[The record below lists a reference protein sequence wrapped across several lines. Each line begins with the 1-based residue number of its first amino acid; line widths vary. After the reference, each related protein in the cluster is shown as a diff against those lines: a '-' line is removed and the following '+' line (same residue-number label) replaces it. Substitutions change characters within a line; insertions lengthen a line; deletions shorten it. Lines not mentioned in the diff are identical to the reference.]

1 MTIQKKEAKSYTPA
15 ERLKIVTEGINEDT
29 NISDLAAKYNIS
41 RDTYYS
47 WKNALMGSIEDL
59 WAENHAGRKKTEEAS
74 EDVETLKK
82 RLYEVEKQL
91 EIEHLI
97 AFKNDLIFKSLPES
111 YKKKFGIQK

>member
-15 ERLKIVTEGINEDT
+15 ERLQIVTEGMNENI

-97 AFKNDLIFKSLPES
+97 AFKNNLIFKSLPES

>member
-1 MTIQKKEAKSYTPA
+1 MAVIKKEAKEYTPI
-15 ERLKIVTEGINEDT
+15 ERLEIVTEGMNENI
-29 NISDLAAKYNIS
+29 NISELAVKYNIS
-41 RDTYYS
+41 RDTFYS
-47 WKNALMGSIEDL
+47 WKNALMGSIEEL

-97 AFKNDLIFKSLPES
+97 AFKNNLIFKSLPEN
-111 YKKKFGIQK
+111 YKKKFGVQK